1 VLLSRIL
8 VVDEDSGNRVILKSR
23 LTSCGYEITQADSGA
38 RGLVA
43 ARANHHDLI
52 LVASVLSSGIDGC
65 EVCRRLKGIPET
77 NQVPVVLFHHQTPTA
92 EELQRAYDAG
102 CDGYIARAELPTLEH
117 VLRLLLKQRREVV
130 TMAAELRV
138 HHERLQ
144 RGAEERVPNVQSPA
158 GATSNNGD
166 HASALREIASG
177 RPEGVLVVDAEGLVR
192 HADRGACEILGNR
205 LEGRHLASLTPA
217 SRLEA
222 FVRDA
227 RIEPREG
234 FRFDLAA
241 RKGHAPRSI
250 TATVIPLVA
259 HPGEHDPGLRIV
271 LFCDA
276 LKRRLAAE
284 ASRATSS
291 GLARHELGAL
301 LEAAREMFQPE
312 SLIGASP
319 AAEQLRQAVVQAS
332 QSAEPV
338 LIEGARG
345 SGKERVART
354 IHYSG
359 SSTGAF
365 LQVRCSAISPENLER
380 ELFGCAKGSVPG
392 SQCDVPGLFHLA
404 QDGTLFL
411 EDLTDVPKP
420 VQERLQLF
428 LEQGTLYRQGS
439 TRAERIDVRL
449 IASTTVPLDGAVAED
464 RLSSA
469 LVTRFQRTHIRVPTL
484 AERPEDIELLAAHF
498 LARYGSRRGVREIAD
513 GALWLLR
520 KHSWPDNVGELE
532 DCIEQGS
539 ARASGGVLNIDDL
552 PRALR
557 DLYEDLPGHDLI
569 PMRRPSGP
577 TAQGTHTVPPRRPAV
592 DPRAANPWDINE
604 EDPISLDVY
613 EKKVLLRA
621 LNHVGGD
628 KLAAARLLQLGKSTL
643 YRKLKRFGIP

>member
-1 VLLSRIL
+1 MSRIL
-8 VVDEDSGNRVILKSR
+8 VIDDDSGNRVILKSR
-23 LTSCGYEITQADSGA
+23 LATCGYEVTQADSGA

-43 ARANHHDLI
+43 ARGNHHDLI
-52 LVASVLSSGIDGC
+52 LVASVMTPGIDGC

-77 NQVPVVLFHHQTPTA
+77 NGVPVVLFHQQTPTP

-102 CDGYIARAELPTLEH
+102 CDGYVSRAELPALES
-117 VLRLLLKQRREVV
+117 VLKLLLKQRREVLQL
-130 TMAAELRV
+130 AAELRV
-138 HHERLQ
+138 HHERMQ
-144 RGAEERVPNVQSPA
+144 RAPEEQRSAASGN
-158 GATSNNGD
+158 GGD
-166 HASALREIASG
+166 HGNGSRESASG
-177 RPEGVLVVDAEGLVR
+177 RPEGVLVVDSEGLVR
-192 HADRGACEILGNR
+192 HADRGACEMLGNR

-259 HPGEHDPGLRIV
+259 HPGEHDPGLRVV

-276 LKRRLAAE
+276 QKRRLAVE
-284 ASRATSS
+284 ASRAHAPHSS
-291 GLARHELGAL
+291 GARHELGAL
-301 LEAAREMFQPE
+301 LEAAREMFRPE
-312 SLIGASP
+312 SILGASP
-319 AAEQLRQAVVQAS
+319 ATEQLRQAIAHAS

-338 LIEGARG
+338 LIEGPRG
-345 SGKERVART
+345 TGKERIART

-365 LQVRCSAISPENLER
+365 LQVRCGAISPENLER
-380 ELFGCAKGSVPG
+380 ELFGYVKSAVPG
-392 SQCDVPGLFHLA
+392 APCDVPGLFHMA

-411 EDLTDVPKP
+411 EDVSDIPKA

-428 LEQGTLYRQGS
+428 LENGTLYRQGS

-449 IASTTVPLDGAVAED
+449 IASTISPLAGAVAED
-464 RLSSA
+464 RLLGP
-469 LVTRFQRTHIRVPTL
+469 LVARLERTHIRVPPL
-484 AERPEDIELLAAHF
+484 SARPEDIDLLAEHF
-498 LARYGSRRGVREIAD
+498 LARYGARRGVKEIAD

-520 KHSWPDNVGELE
+520 KYSWPDNVGELE
-532 DCIEQGS
+532 DCIEQGCT
-539 ARASGGVLNIDDL
+539 RASGGVLNIEDL

-557 DLYEDLPGHDLI
+557 DLYEDLPGHEMI
-569 PMRRPSGP
+569 PMRRPAGP
-577 TAQGTHTVPPRRPAV
+577 AAQGTHTVPARRQLMEPRGT
-592 DPRAANPWDINE
+592 NPWDINE

-621 LNHVGGD
+621 LNHVNGD

-643 YRKLKRFGIP
+643 YRKLKRFGIH